1 MNAKRILTAFV
12 AALLSTFCALAQSL
26 MTDDG
31 VKNWEVSVTGGLNTD
46 GFQLDAGVAYF
57 PVQYFG
63 MRMAI
68 GMASEIQGM
77 WSFIGGALSDYDY
90 MYWDEN
96 DYYARFKY
104 TAAFD
109 LRSPCIIP
117 WKSANGG
124 FYLFAQPG
132 ITLSPYERGKVEASW
147 LNWDLKCGINL
158 QVDRCIISL
167 GYGVSDYCLYTGHW
181 PRERNPEPDWWTHS
195 LFLAISAKF

>member
-104 TAAFD
+104 TVAFD

-132 ITLSPYERGKVEASW
+132 ITLSPTNAGR
-147 LNWDLKCGINL
+147 
-158 QVDRCIISL
+158 
-167 GYGVSDYCLYTGHW
+167 
-181 PRERNPEPDWWTHS
+181 
-195 LFLAISAKF
+195 